1 MMPLIQNDGLGLAI
15 IVFASV
21 FFAEAAVFG
30 AERQGPG
37 PSSTVY
43 FTDHRHEPSVSGHFF
58 VCLFTI
64 SVMLNL
70 FCGWKYSQYYVES
83 KAKKQ
88 IVTDDKREDEETE
101 NRSSTGDSPMPMDPG
116 GKMQESR
123 DREMFYLDKAALEGK
138 MKEAGFTLGSSRL
151 TKQLMAEIL
160 VEVAQ
165 KR

>member
-1 MMPLIQNDGLGLAI
+1 ML
-15 IVFASV
+15 
-21 FFAEAAVFG
+21 
-30 AERQGPG
+30 
-37 PSSTVY
+37 VY
-43 FTDHRHEPSVSGHFF
+43 DLSYVKF
-58 VCLFTI
+58 
-64 SVMLNL
+64 
-70 FCGWKYSQYYVES
+70 FCGWKYSQCHVES

-116 GKMQESR
+116 GKMQKYQWI
-123 DREMFYLDKAALEGK
+123 REMFNLDKAALEGK

-160 VEVAQ
+160 VELAQ